1 MIIIETPYGN
11 FGRFEDVLLFMK
23 DEKLAD
29 IQMTVKYNFS
39 QIGFKSMIYTRQDIE
54 KIIA

>member
-11 FGRFEDVLLFMK
+11 FGRFEDVLHFMK

-29 IQMTVKYNFS
+29 IQMTVKYNFH